1 VYQLTRV
8 SRQKEFVCSVL
19 VETNQ
24 SINQSI
30 NLSLFVLSLSKEK
43 MTILMEKLKVKIRV
57 PAA

>member
-1 VYQLTRV
+1 
-8 SRQKEFVCSVL
+8 

-43 MTILMEKLKVKIRV
+43 ITILMEKLKVKIRV
-57 PAA
+57 LAA